1 MGPNLTEKAART
13 ARSVSMLHIFTQA
26 FDNQSHVPF
35 TSTAHTI
42 QSEDDVAKAVSVLL
56 KKTNLE
62 VIQGRKHTMF
72 SMIKEDPCMD
82 WIERK

>member
-42 QSEDDVAKAVSVLL
+42 QSEDVAKVVSVLL

-62 VIQGRKHTMF
+62 VIQGRKHTF

-82 WIERK
+82 WIGRK